1 MDAGRHK
8 PDRRRRLVRAELELW
23 AQVTR
28 HVTPM
33 PGKERQQLPSAP
45 DKPLPRLQEARPQSS
60 DASAPARSIKPLA
73 PLELST
79 LRKLSRGRSEP
90 EAKLDLHGMR
100 QAEAH
105 HKLRGFLH
113 NAHAGGLRLVIV
125 VTGKGLT
132 GATYDPEQRGVL
144 RRIVPQ
150 WLASPDLRHIVL
162 GFTEASRRHGGN
174 GAVYVRLRAA
184 NSKRSHSVP

>member
-1 MDAGRHK
+1 MDAGK
-8 PDRRRRLVRAELELW
+8 QTSGRRRRLVRAELELW

-33 PGKERQQLPSAP
+33 PGKERHHLPAGPEKSPTRSA
-45 DKPLPRLQEARPQSS
+45 EARPQPLH
-60 DASAPARSIKPLA
+60 ALAPPKTIKPLA

-105 HKLRGFLH
+105 QNLRAFLH
-113 NAHAGGLRLVIV
+113 SAHAGGVRLVIV
-125 VTGKGLT
+125 VTGKGLS
-132 GATYDPEQRGVL
+132 GATYDPEHRGVL
-144 RRIVPQ
+144 RRMVPQ
-150 WLASPDLRHIVL
+150 WLASPDLRHIVQ
-162 GFTEASRRHGGN
+162 GFTEASRRHGGD
-174 GAVYVRLRAA
+174 GAIYVRLRTA
-184 NSKRSHSVP
+184 NSRRSHSAP